1 MLQKRL
7 IPCLLISNRGL
18 YKSEGFSK
26 WRYLGDPINTIKIFN
41 DKGADEIIILDISVS
56 KEKRL
61 PDFEYI
67 EELAGECFMPMTY
80 GGGISCI
87 EHVDQ
92 LIASGIEKI
101 SINSYCFTKDSLIRE
116 IADKYG
122 SQAITVSVDIKKN
135 LFGKY
140 KIYNHVQKSLSSK
153 NVEDHLK
160 ESINKGAGEIMIN
173 SVDND
178 GMMKGLDLKLYE
190 KVSSLLSVPIIFMG
204 GVGQKKDILDGFDLG
219 INAIGVGSFFVYKGP
234 LKGILISYL
243 NLDDYQ

>member
-7 IPCLLISNRGL
+7 IPCLLINNRGL

-41 DKGADEIIILDISVS
+41 DKGADEIIILDIGVS
-56 KEKRL
+56 KVKRI

-87 EHVDQ
+87 EHVDK
-92 LIASGIEKI
+92 LIASGIEKV
-101 SINSYCFTKDSLIRE
+101 SINNYFLNQNTLIEE

-122 SQAITVSVDIKKN
+122 SQAITVSIDIKKN
-135 LFGKY
+135 LFGKH
-140 KIYNHVQKSLSSK
+140 KIYNHVQKSFLSM

-190 KVSSLLSVPIIFMG
+190 KVSFLLSVPVIFIG
-204 GVGQKKDILDGFDLG
+204 GVGQKKHIMDAFDLG
-219 INAIGVGSFFVYKGP
+219 INAVGVGSFFVYKGP

-243 NLDDYQ
+243 NLDEDL